1 VTVTGN
7 KATFLPVIQDVY
19 PSNCYLSLYYY
30 GETFLLELS
39 PFILYKIPAPP
50 TSPELSLI
58 KSKFADVEEGW
69 LPSHSKFK
77 FT

>member
-7 KATFLPVIQDVY
+7 KATFLPVIEDVY
-19 PSNCYLSLYYY
+19 PSTCYLSLHYY

-50 TSPELSLI
+50 TSPELPLI